1 MRLTLARQCGIVA
14 LAAIMIILTGCDD
27 PQEAQQKAPPPPKI
41 TVSKPVVKD
50 IKEFDDFTGR
60 FEAKEDVE
68 VRARVSGYL
77 DEVHFKDGALI
88 KKGDLLFTI
97 DRRQF
102 QAELD
107 NAVSSVEVATTRLDL
122 AKEEFERAQELR
134 KSGTVSVSTL
144 DQRRQ
149 EFLAAQAE
157 QSGATARLRSSRL
170 NLQYTKVYSPLEGR
184 IGRNLVSVGN
194 LVQANATMLA
204 SIVSLDPIYFYF
216 DVDERSYL
224 SYSRLAQAGQRPS
237 ERVTAYEVKI
247 QLTDETEPKHNG
259 NLDFLDNRLDR
270 GTGTMRGRAIV
281 PNKNLFLQPGLFGRI
296 SIPGSELYKGIL
308 VPDAAVGTDQ
318 SRRIVFVIGEGNK
331 LNPVVVR
338 PGPRIDGYRV
348 IRKGLTGDEM
358 IVTKGLARV
367 RPGMVID
374 PQLEEL
380 PLVAA
385 AE

>member
-1 MRLTLARQCGIVA
+1 MNLTIARLPLIAA
-14 LAAIMIILTGCDD
+14 LATTMIAVTGCDD
-27 PQEAQQKAPPPPKI
+27 QQKSEAKPPPPKI

-50 IKEFDDFTGR
+50 IMEVDDFTGR

-68 VRARVSGYL
+68 IRARVSGFL

-97 DRRQF
+97 DQRPF

-107 NAVSSVEVATTRLDL
+107 NASSSVAVAKTRLDL
-122 AKEEFERAQELR
+122 AKEEFDRAQELR

-149 EFLAAQAE
+149 EFLAGQAE
-157 QSGATARLRSSRL
+157 LSGATARLRTAEL
-170 NLQYTKVYSPLEGR
+170 NFEYTKVYSPLDGR

-194 LVQANATMLA
+194 LVQSNTTMLA

-216 DVDERSYL
+216 DVDERSFL
-224 SYSRLAQAGQRPS
+224 SYSRLSRNGQRPS
-237 ERVTAYEVKI
+237 GRLTAYEVQI
-247 QLTDETEPKHNG
+247 QLTDETEPKHKG
-259 NLDFLDNRLDR
+259 NLDFVDNRLDR

-281 PNKNLFLQPGLFGRI
+281 PNGDLFLQPGLFGRI
-296 SIPGSELYKGIL
+296 SIPGSEVYKGVL

-318 SRRIVFVIGEGNK
+318 NRRIVFVVGEGNK

-348 IRKGLTGDEM
+348 IRKGLTGQET
-358 IVTKGLARV
+358 IVTKGLAKV
-367 RPGMVID
+367 RPGMTID
-374 PQLEEL
+374 PQPEEL
-380 PLVAA
+380 PLVAKI
-385 AE
+385 E